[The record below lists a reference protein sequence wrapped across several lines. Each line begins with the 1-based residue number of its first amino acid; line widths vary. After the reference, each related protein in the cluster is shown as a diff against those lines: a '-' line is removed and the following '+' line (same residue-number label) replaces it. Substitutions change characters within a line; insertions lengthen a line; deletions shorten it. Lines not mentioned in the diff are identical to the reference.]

1 MKILFLSLLEIHS
14 LEEHGLYSDLL
25 RQFVTLGHFVR
36 IVSPEPGCETRD
48 EQREQYAILH
58 VSTPPMQKTG
68 MIRKGIA
75 ALQIGPRIR
84 RALDRFCSQETY
96 DLILMATP
104 PVTLAGVVE
113 HIRQRDG
120 AKFYLM
126 LKDIWPQGIADLGV
140 ITQNGWIYRYFRA
153 KERRLYRLADY
164 IGCMSPANVEYV
176 CRHNPSIPPERV
188 GLCPNSIEP
197 NWEPISQAERNA
209 IRMEYQIP
217 LATTV
222 FLYGGNLGKA
232 QDIPFLI
239 QCLRTCSGRKDCF
252 FVICGSG
259 TAYGALQVFMVAERP
274 DNVRLISGLPR
285 EAYERLAGACD
296 IGMIF
301 LDHRFTIPNFPSRLL
316 SYLEKGMPVLCAT
329 DAATDVGHIAEE
341 QHFGWCCSSG
351 EIASFQAAV
360 ERALKEDR
368 NAMGMAGRAYLEQHY
383 NAQNVC
389 RDILTAVE
397 RIG

>member
-14 LEEHGLYSDLL
+14 IEERGLYSDLL
-25 RQFVTLGHFVR
+25 RQFVKLGHFVR
-36 IVSPEPGCETRD
+36 IISPEPGCETYD
-48 EQREQYAILH
+48 EQQDRYAILH

-68 MIRKGIA
+68 MIRKGLA
-75 ALQIGPRIR
+75 SLQIGPCIR
-84 RALDRFCSQETY
+84 RALERFCPQESY

-113 HIRQRDG
+113 HIQRRDG

-140 ITQNGWIYRYFRA
+140 IAQNGLIYRYFRA

-176 CRHNPSIPPERV
+176 RRHNPEIQPECV
-188 GLCPNSIEP
+188 GLCPNSMEP
-197 NWEPISQAERNA
+197 HWKPISPAEHSA
-209 IRMEYQIP
+209 IRSQYQIP
-217 LATTV
+217 VDATV

-239 QCLRTCSGRKDCF
+239 QCLRTCGNRKDCF

-259 TAYGALQVFMVAERP
+259 TAYGALQEFLSTAQP
-274 DNVRLISGLPR
+274 DNVRLIPGLPR
-285 EAYERLAGACD
+285 EEYERLAGACD
-296 IGMIF
+296 IGLIF
-301 LDHRFTIPNFPSRLL
+301 LNHRFTIPNFPSRLL

-329 DAATDVGHIAEE
+329 DEATDIGRIAEE
-341 QHFGWCCSSG
+341 QRFGWRCSSG
-351 EIASFQAAV
+351 EVASFEAAV
-360 ERALKEDR
+360 ERALQEDR

-383 NAQNVC
+383 NARNVC
-389 RDILTAVE
+389 HDILTAVE